1 MSGYENAPATQMIA
15 TNCACCGKA
24 LVDAISVQTGV
35 GPECRKR
42 HGYNIAVPEA
52 VRQAA
57 NKAIYQIAI
66 AVSTDS
72 VTATTVALAASL
84 TDLGFPKI
92 AEIISRRLTTVS
104 IEEVDGTY
112 QVRVPFSPD
121 FNAASW
127 TPGRK
132 GLKLPAAEG
141 KKRQPFVWRFPRTA
155 AARKVLWTAL
165 AKAFPGALGIGP
177 KGAFTVKA

>member
-1 MSGYENAPATQMIA
+1 MMLA

-24 LVDAISVQTGV
+24 LVDSISVQTGV

-42 HGYNIAVPEA
+42 HGYNSDVPEA
-52 VRQAA
+52 VRQVA
-57 NKAIYQIAI
+57 NKAIYMIAV
-66 AVSTDS
+66 AVSTNA
-72 VTATTVALAASL
+72 VTAKTVALAVSL

-92 AEIISRRLTTVS
+92 AEIVARRLTTVS
-104 IEEVDGTY
+104 IEEVEGTY
-112 QVRVPFSPD
+112 QVRVPYSPD
-121 FNAASW
+121 FNQASW

-155 AARKVLWTAL
+155 AARKALWAAL
-165 AKAFPGALGIGP
+165 SAAFPGALGIGP
-177 KGAFTVKA
+177 KGAFTVPS